1 MTIFLDLS
9 MKDQVKTVPV
19 TSIIAAVAI
28 VAFLAMS
35 ALGYNMW
42 RKLLDAQATI
52 EDQAGALS
60 GSKSEL
66 QKMNQQLGLAE
77 TTVVSRD
84 KIIKD
89 YVVTMRELKKELD
102 GLKGAKRVAPISKD
116 KIVVVVEKTIDGG
129 IQTVKEDAGIVA
141 YNWADPTGRFS
152 LADPNTKTSGDESF
166 KYSLKVRV
174 TGFVLQDSTGA
185 FQARQVVAQEVYTV
199 DGKEVVGPALP
210 LESNIYEYAPKLKES
225 SIFDIWHPR
234 LYVALDTK
242 LTPNVGVELL
252 NGGRY
257 WDYVNVGL
265 GAFVATDV
273 ANLPSSVLGSR
284 LGISLQYTFIP
295 PLLSSNI
302 AVGLGISTP
311 FNSFLQDYEVTG
323 SLIFFFTN

>member
-1 MTIFLDLS
+1 
-9 MKDQVKTVPV
+9 MKNQEKTVSV
-19 TSIIAAVAI
+19 TSIVAAVAI
-28 VAFLAMS
+28 IAFLAMS
-35 ALGYNMW
+35 AAGYNMW
-42 RKLLDAQATI
+42 RRLQDAQATI

-60 GSKSEL
+60 GSKSDL

-84 KIIKD
+84 KVIKD
-89 YVVTMRELKKELD
+89 YAATMKDLKKELD
-102 GLKGAKRVAPISKD
+102 GLKGAKRIAPISKD
-116 KIVVVVEKTIDGG
+116 KIIVVVEKRVDGG
-129 IQTVKEDAGIVA
+129 TQTVKEEAGIVA

-152 LADPNTKTSGDESF
+152 LADPDIRTSGDESF
-166 KYSLKVRV
+166 KYLLKVKV
-174 TGFVLQDSTGA
+174 TGFVLQDKTGA

-234 LYVALDTK
+234 LYVALDTQ
-242 LTPNVGVELL
+242 LTPNIGVELL
-252 NGGRY
+252 NAGRY
-257 WDYVNVGL
+257 WDYANVGL
-265 GAFVATDV
+265 GTFIATDL
-273 ANLPSSVLGSR
+273 AKLPNSVLDSR
-284 LGISLQYTFIP
+284 LGVSLQYTFIP